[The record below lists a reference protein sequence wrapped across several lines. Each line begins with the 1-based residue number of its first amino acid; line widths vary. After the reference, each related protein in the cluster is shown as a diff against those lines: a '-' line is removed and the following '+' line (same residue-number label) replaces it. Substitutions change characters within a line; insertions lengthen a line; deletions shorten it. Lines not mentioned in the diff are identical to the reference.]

1 MYSKFII
8 CITFFFVIYY
18 IFRGTSIVKVPF
30 EVHVAKETNE
40 LIVIFSGSDRKVRF
54 DIPKSEI
61 TFTGSSV
68 IINNTA
74 DKQKYKV
81 YRYTPLPQD
90 NKSFIPTVTAEED
103 DAHLQR
109 KEVLDRISNTLLTNS
124 SHFDNIM
131 ALWHYSI
138 VDGIKIYNEFAW
150 MLQKHPRTGLTSF
163 GIPQQEEKKEKR
175 K

>member
-1 MYSKFII
+1 
-8 CITFFFVIYY
+8 V
-18 IFRGTSIVKVPF
+18 V
-30 EVHVAKETNE
+30 KETNE
-40 LIVIFSGSDRKVRF
+40 LIVIFSESDRKVRF

-81 YRYTPLPQD
+81 YRDTPLPQD
-90 NKSFIPTVTAEED
+90 NKSLIPTVTAEED

-109 KEVLDRISNTLLTNS
+109 KEVLDRISNTLLTNF

-131 ALWHYSI
+131 ALWQYSI

-150 MLQKHPRTGLTSF
+150 MLQKQPRTGLTSF
-163 GIPQQEEKKEKR
+163 GIPQQEEKKRKKR
-175 K
+175 ESSSTMMVKYNRY